1 MPANDKRFV
10 AHIDILGMSTLVEQD
25 AEAAWNLLSGLVE
38 CLETVNGYELEF
50 KDAGARLNVP
60 EKVGSV
66 MFSDTIV
73 LFTIDDSDLS
83 LRSLIVAVG
92 ALFHRALVKCVPVRA
107 ALAYGT
113 FFINQP
119 KSMYAG
125 PALIEAYRHGE
136 SAQWLGIVACP
147 SVVGRAAALG
157 MTSDSKNIIVPWSIP
172 VKTGTIEGYAV
183 NWPAA
188 VQNDMTV
195 PAPLTA
201 EQFYEAFH
209 STFGDFNL
217 QPPDVKAKYKHTVDF
232 MNAMLSDESA

>member
-1 MPANDKRFV
+1 
-10 AHIDILGMSTLVEQD
+10 MSTLVERD

-50 KDAGARLNVP
+50 RDAGARIAIP

-107 ALAYGT
+107 AIAYGT

-136 SAQWLGIVACP
+136 SAQWLGIVACS
-147 SVVGRAAALG
+147 SVVARAEALG
-157 MTSDSKNIIVPWSIP
+157 MTSNSKNLIVPWSIP
-172 VKTGTIEGYAV
+172 VKSGTMEGYVV
-183 NWPAA
+183 NWPAT
-188 VQNDMTV
+188 VQGDMTV
-195 PAPLTA
+195 SAPLTA
-201 EQFYEAFH
+201 RQFYGAFR
-209 STFGDFNL
+209 STFGEFDAL
-217 QPPDVKAKYKHTVDF
+217 PPDVKMKYQHTVDF
-232 MNAMLSDESA
+232 LNTMLTGN